1 MDDQL
6 DTSWICACKID
17 SSKFHVADN
26 IVNPTNLDLIVE
38 LLVIIIFCIYIYE
51 ILLLGPHFQELIR

>member
-6 DTSWICACKID
+6 DTSWICASCKID
-17 SSKFHVADN
+17 GSKFHVADN
-26 IVNPTNLDLIVE
+26 IVNPTNLDLVVE
-38 LLVIIIFCIYIYE
+38 LLVIIIFYIYE